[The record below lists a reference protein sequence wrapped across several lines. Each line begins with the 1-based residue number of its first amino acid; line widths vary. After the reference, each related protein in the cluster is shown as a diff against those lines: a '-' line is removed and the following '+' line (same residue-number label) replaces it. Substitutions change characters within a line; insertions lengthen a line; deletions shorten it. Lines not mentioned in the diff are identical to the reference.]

1 MKNSFRLNLS
11 TRFSL
16 NIAAGAVL
24 LAVSGVAMAGCGY
37 PLPAMAPVGLT
48 APFAP
53 PATRL
58 SPALYTPPGSIEAA
72 DFVQVN
78 DSDRGVA
85 GLVGMWSVTVKSDG
99 NSYPGPIP
107 YGVIIDFAT
116 IQYHSDGTEF
126 QISGSR
132 PPSTGDVCMGI
143 WRQTGERTYQVKHLA
158 LAWVSPDSTPPS
170 PTAKYLG
177 PGKFTETIQLNR
189 KGDQFTGTIGID
201 QYADD
206 GVTLIEHVSGTMTG
220 VRFSFD

>member
-1 MKNSFRLNLS
+1 
-11 TRFSL
+11 
-16 NIAAGAVL
+16 AA
-24 LAVSGVAMAGCGY
+24 
-37 PLPAMAPVGLT
+37 
-48 APFAP
+48 FD
-53 PATRL
+53 
-58 SPALYTPPGSIEAA
+58 AA
-72 DFVQVN
+72 DLIRVS
-78 DSDRGVA
+78 DSDREDA
-85 GLVGMWSVTVKSDG
+85 GLVGMWNVTVTSDG

-107 YGVIIDFAT
+107 FGVLLDFAT

-158 LAWVSPDSTPPS
+158 LAWVSSDSTPPS

-189 KGDQFTGTIGID
+189 KGDRFTGTVGID

-220 VRFSFD
+220 VRFSFDP